1 MGIKNKLSNM
11 AVLIEFLVGSALAIY
26 FHWVLN
32 YKQEAYTIFAIG
44 ILLSLGTYLLREE
57 LASVHEHLADLYR
70 QSHEL
75 TYAISQINDAEC
87 QAKAKE
93 LLGATTKT
101 ISLLQKGIIPLEE
114 TEFFLEAT
122 KAVDQANNLVKAVEP
137 LTSGWSSRGAMLNYY
152 HANLRALERG
162 VKVVRIIVIS
172 REDLSEAEV
181 QMMLMT
187 QLNDGIDV
195 RVAYRDE
202 LPSEGASIWSD
213 NCSFNFAVYDD
224 HTATDVYSKPGTYY
238 GRKSNQPE
246 EVGKFLRVFGL
257 IEHNAYKIVNENGDI
272 KVVSGGVNGLA
283 AAADPQCTDF
293 RPLVVENGVLTQ
305 PIRMKA

>member
-1 MGIKNKLSNM
+1 MGMKNKLPNM
-11 AVLIEFLVGSALAIY
+11 AVLIEFLVGSALAIF
-26 FHWVLN
+26 FHWVLDF
-32 YKQEAYTIFAIG
+32 KEEAYTIFG
-44 ILLSLGTYLLREE
+44 ISILMSLGTYLLREE
-57 LASVHEHLADLYR
+57 LSFIHESLSGLYR

-75 TYAISQINDAEC
+75 TFAISQINDPEC
-87 QAKAKE
+87 QTKAKE

-114 TEFFLEAT
+114 TEFYLEAA
-122 KAVDQANNLVKAVEP
+122 KAVDQTHSVVKAVDP
-137 LTSGWSSRGAMLNYY
+137 MTSGWSSRGVMLNFYQT
-152 HANLRALERG
+152 NLRAIERG
-162 VKVVRIIVIS
+162 IKIIRIFIIN
-172 REDLSEAEV
+172 REDLSGTDM

-213 NCSFNFAVYDD
+213 NCSFNFAIYDD

-238 GRKSNQPE
+238 GRKSSQPE
-246 EVGKFLRVFGL
+246 EVGKFLRVFDL

-272 KVVSGGVNGLA
+272 KVVSGGVNGLST
-283 AAADPQCTDF
+283 AADPQCTISG
-293 RPLVVENGVLTQ
+293 L
-305 PIRMKA
+305 

>member
-1 MGIKNKLSNM
+1 MGMKNRLPNM

-32 YKQEAYTIFAIG
+32 YKQEAYIIFAIG

-57 LASVHEHLADLYR
+57 LTVVHESLADLYR

-93 LLGATTKT
+93 LLGVTAKT
-101 ISLLQKGIIPLEE
+101 IGLLQKGIIPLKE
-114 TEFFLEAT
+114 TEFYLEAT
-122 KAVDQANNLVKAVEP
+122 KAVDQANNMVKAVDP
-137 LTSGWSSRGAMLNYY
+137 ITSGWSSRGAILNYY
-152 HANLRALERG
+152 HANQRALERG
-162 VKVVRIIVIS
+162 VKVVRIIVIN

-213 NCSFNFAVYDD
+213 NCSFDFAVYDD
-224 HTATDVYSKPGTYY
+224 HTAIEVYTKPGTYF
-238 GRKSNQPE
+238 GRKSSQPE
-246 EVGKFLRVFGL
+246 EVGKFLRVFDL
-257 IEHNAYKIVNENGDI
+257 IEHNAYKIAVENGDI
-272 KVVSGGVNGLA
+272 KVVPGGVDVSA
-283 AAADPQCTDF
+283 AA
-293 RPLVVENGVLTQ
+293 
-305 PIRMKA
+305 